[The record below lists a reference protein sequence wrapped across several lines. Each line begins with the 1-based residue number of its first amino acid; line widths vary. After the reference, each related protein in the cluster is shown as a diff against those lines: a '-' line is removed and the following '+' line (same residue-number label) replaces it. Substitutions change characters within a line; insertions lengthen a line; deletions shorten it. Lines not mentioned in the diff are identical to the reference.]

1 MNNYQKHAIEEFKA
15 VGWVNAD
22 GHYKDDMQG
31 MICENVLQLLNVFSE
46 QGHSGSS
53 AAYALKMFERLV
65 EFKCIGPLT
74 GADSEW
80 CDTGHDVYQN
90 RRCSTVFKDKK
101 TGECYDIDG
110 KVFWEWNTRLEDG
123 KPYKSYYHNGG
134 CHTPV
139 TFPYHPPKEA
149 VKVYRYSDAEPPA
162 PPQTEA
168 GLL

>member
-90 RRCSTVFKDKK
+90 KRCSSVFKDKK

-110 KVFWEWNTRLEDG
+110 KVFWEWNTSFEDG
-123 KPYKSYYHNGG
+123 KPYKSYYTNGG

-139 TFPYHPPKEA
+139 TFPYSPPEKRIEE
-149 VKVYRYSDAEPPA
+149 YRYSDATPKA

>member
-1 MNNYQKHAIEEFKA
+1 MNNFEKHAIEEFKA

-80 CDTGHDVYQN
+80 ADTGHDVYQN
-90 RRCSTVFKDKK
+90 KRCSSVFKDKK

-110 KVFWEWNTRLEDG
+110 KVFWEWYIDEETGEHR
-123 KPYKSYYHNGG
+123 KSYF
-134 CHTPV
+134 TSRDSKIPV
-139 TFPYHPPKEA
+139 TFPYEVPDSPIYEQ
-149 VKVYRYSDAEPPA
+149 RIENESNNS
-162 PPQTEA
+162 
-168 GLL
+168 

>member
-1 MNNYQKHAIEEFKA
+1 MNNFEKHARAEFCA
-15 VGWVNAD
+15 NGWMDEN
-22 GHYKDDMQG
+22 GNFKDEMQAL
-31 MICENVLQLLNVFSE
+31 ICANVLDLLNVFDK

-53 AAYALKMFERLV
+53 APYAISMFNRLV
-65 EFKCIGPLT
+65 DFKCIGPLT

-80 CDTGHDVYQN
+80 ADTGHDVYQN
-90 RRCSTVFKDKK
+90 KRCSSVFKDKK

-110 KVFWEWNTRLEDG
+110 KVFWEWHVSQHDG

-139 TFPYHPPKEA
+139 TFPYTPPRKPEE
-149 VKVYRYSDAEPPA
+149 VYRYSDAEPPA